1 MEWMEIMPHKIKA
14 SVRAVSAQGS
24 DQDLPKGALSPVAF
38 EAEIYPSGHTNPWH
52 SHDRACLIY
61 PAEGVV
67 TVETE
72 KGHWVVPPQR
82 AVWVPAGVRHQTR
95 MSGHVAI
102 NSLIVDQA
110 SIPDLP
116 ENLCV
121 LGITPVLRE
130 LILHICTETMG
141 STLDGPDGRII
152 AVILD
157 QLRSLP
163 VPALPLPLPQDRRLR
178 RLVEALLENP
188 ADSRS
193 LEEWGRTVGASSRT
207 LARLF
212 RAETSM
218 SFRAWRQHLRVL
230 EALRRLAQGEA
241 VTTVALDV
249 GYDSP
254 SAFVQMF
261 KKCLGRTPGRYFS

>member
-1 MEWMEIMPHKIKA
+1 MSRKINA
-14 SVRAVSAQGS
+14 SVCAVSTKGS
-24 DQDLPKGALSPVAF
+24 DQDLPKGARPPVSS
-38 EAEIYPSGHTNPWH
+38 EAEIYSNGHTNPWH

-67 TVETE
+67 NVETE

-82 AVWVPAGVRHQTR
+82 AVWVPAGARHQTR
-95 MSGHVAI
+95 MFGQVAI
-102 NSLIVDQA
+102 SSLMVDQA
-110 SIPDLP
+110 SIPGLP

-121 LGITPVLRE
+121 LGITPFLRE
-130 LILHICTETMG
+130 LILHTCTEAMAPA
-141 STLDGPDGRII
+141 LDGPDGRVI

-163 VPALPLPLPQDRRLR
+163 VPAFPLPIPQDRRLR

-193 LEEWGRTVGASSRT
+193 LEDWGRTVGASSRT

-218 SFRAWRQHLRVL
+218 TFRAWRQHLRVL
-230 EALRRLAQGEA
+230 EALRRLAQGEP
-241 VTTVALDV
+241 VTNVALDV

>member
-1 MEWMEIMPHKIKA
+1 MSQKLKA
-14 SVRAVSAQGS
+14 SVHTGAARGS
-24 DQDLPKGALSPVAF
+24 DRNLPKGAQPPVAS
-38 EAEIYPSGHTNPWH
+38 EGELYPNGHTNPWH

-82 AVWVPAGVRHQTR
+82 AVWVPGGVRHQTC
-95 MSGHVAI
+95 MSGQVALR
-102 NSLIVDQA
+102 SLIVDQA

-116 ENLCV
+116 ESLCV
-121 LGITPVLRE
+121 LGITPFLRE
-130 LILHICTETMG
+130 LILHTCAEPMG
-141 STLDGPDGRII
+141 PTLDGPDGRII

-163 VPALPLPLPQDRRLR
+163 VPAFPLPIPQDRRLQ
-178 RLVEALLENP
+178 RLVEALLQNP

-193 LEEWGRTVGASSRT
+193 LEDWGRTVGASSRT

-212 RAETSM
+212 RAETAM
-218 SFRAWRQHLRVL
+218 TFRAWRQHLRVL

-249 GYDSP
+249 GYESP